1 MVEWSNTLRSGRSPH
16 LRAQVRIL
24 QGAPLLPRVP
34 RRCVKPPWLSWQ
46 SARLLTDRSLVR
58 AQVEASLLASDIGQA
73 IPVCQLVISDQHL
86 HWTVFHLLTCLELYE
101 GVKKFH
107 PNLSERAG
115 FGGAP
120 GLTACRV
127 ANLTSTAIERSK
139 LESHNYRTRGLCGSG
154 PAIRGFGAKPG
165 VGGPSPPGA

>member
-1 MVEWSNTLRSGRSPH
+1 MHVLLRLHSDM
-16 LRAQVRIL
+16 
-24 QGAPLLPRVP
+24 
-34 RRCVKPPWLSWQ
+34 PPWLSWQ

-58 AQVEASLLASDIGQA
+58 AQVEAYFLGFSE
-73 IPVCQLVISDQHL
+73 IPVCQSGLADL
-86 HWTVFHLLTCLELYE
+86 YLGTTVFHLLTCLELYE

-127 ANLTSTAIERSK
+127 ANLTSTAIERTK
-139 LESHNYRTRGLCGSG
+139 LDWRSGMRCSATLEHFRIGATKKGYNRIRTGDPWICNPLLCH
-154 PAIRGFGAKPG
+154 
-165 VGGPSPPGA
+165 